1 MILLCRDHGDLENSQ
16 SGNLT
21 LLHNPPLSG
30 FPWPWCNAFLSPTL
44 FSLDSSLSLTLSLLL
59 SLSILPLLTCL
70 SHIYVSPSHA
80 PPRSSLNS
88 FPLPL
93 CLTSVC
99 LQRSFLLSISPTRP
113 FLSTFHPV
121 LSSLR
126 RGSEE
131 GGASLSAVRVP
142 RLIWP

>member
-1 MILLCRDHGDLENSQ
+1 MVTLKTANQVTSLSSTTLPCLVSPGLGATHFYPPHYSPSIPPSHSLSPSFSPSQ
-16 SGNLT
+16 
-21 LLHNPPLSG
+21 
-30 FPWPWCNAFLSPTL
+30 FFLSSPVC
-44 FSLDSSLSLTLSLLL
+44 LTSM
-59 SLSILPLLTCL
+59 

-88 FPLPL
+88 FPL